1 MYLHFKHCRHKKQQH
16 SKYLTFVAVVV
27 MSILT
32 VGTGEP
38 HSADG
43 EKYPL
48 RTYLSSKL
56 FKGVCNKG
64 PGAQVSSGPASVI
77 IFPCWVTNEC
87 RMMWVILSVTFF
99 MLFKIMIQKNTADK
113 TVHRRVHSG
122 FLSVW
127 VHVLQFD
134 IWFCQAQ
141 VTIQLSKSHK
151 RNISKCKVCKERAN
165 LVLLTYSDLI

>member
-1 MYLHFKHCRHKKQQH
+1 
-16 SKYLTFVAVVV
+16 

-32 VGTGEP
+32 VGAGEP

-48 RTYLSSKL
+48 RTYLSSKP

-77 IFPCWVTNEC
+77 IFPCCVTNEC
-87 RMMWVILSVTFF
+87 RMMWVILSVTFL

-113 TVHRRVHSG
+113 TVHRRVHLG

-151 RNISKCKVCKERAN
+151 RNISKSAKSVQTWFYLHTVIWYN
-165 LVLLTYSDLI
+165 IGVLKLLMSLFAEQSCSYT